1 MIIYKGYIM
10 SSERDFV
17 EVARQYDDEFADAL
31 DEYLPNVNALCEEND
46 ELCERVWNLEHTDY
60 ESRIKELQ
68 KTNCELQRKFNEAV
82 DRKNELERRFC
93 NISEENELPFM

>member
-31 DEYLPNVNALCEEND
+31 NEYLPHVNALCEEND
-46 ELCERVWNLEHTDY
+46 ELYERVWKLENTDDAAKV
-60 ESRIKELQ
+60 KELAKLNESLQ
-68 KTNCELQRKFNEAV
+68 KEIEKLKDQKRS
-82 DRKNELERRFC
+82 LERSLV
-93 NISEENELPFM
+93 SEEDELPFC